1 MSRKKHEEHEEHVNH
16 EAWVI
21 PYADMLTLLFCLFL
35 VLWATQ
41 RSDSQPEI
49 NQKVAAA
56 ISDAFSA
63 ADLGGSKGILEG
75 LGASPM
81 PNAGAPTPPVVAPPS
96 PSQLSEAVAALK
108 AQNEIAG
115 LVNQERS
122 ALYQAQSDMQKY
134 LGLAGVQE
142 QVNFRLESRGLVV
155 SIVSDKVLFGPGSET
170 LRDEAVPLMDAVAAG
185 LRGLP
190 NDLIVEG
197 HTDSRPISSG
207 RFQSNWELSTA
218 RATSVLEYLVQ
229 RAGVD
234 QRRLSATGYS
244 DTRPVAPN
252 ETAAG
257 RDRNRRVEIVVVSGL
272 ADPRDAPAPVPTT
285 VVTETPAGTPTETP
299 APTETTPTIS
309 QG

>member
-81 PNAGAPTPPVVAPPS
+81 PNAGAPAPPVVAPPS
-96 PSQLSEAVAALK
+96 PAQLSEAVAALK

-285 VVTETPAGTPTETP
+285 VVAEAPAGTPAGTPAQT
-299 APTETTPTIS
+299 ATTPTIS